1 MNIALRRNP
10 GNQGRVVQANATFAH
25 TRPPGSVEHIYQ
37 GAQEQV
43 YSRLLLYEALV
54 GYKGNHEARTSSSDY
69 VCEARRDFLDAFA
82 YLCDVEKGGGTVTA
96 AGLQKL
102 SENKILWLAANE
114 GIRTEVKQYA
124 EELLRKL
131 KELSMSNETATRNAI
146 FARAVDMCA
155 PRIAFYKSQVQEYA
169 RNCRMQLRSEEM
181 SVVGK
186 YLRYQMPI

>member
-10 GNQGRVVQANATFAH
+10 GNQGRAVLANATSAPI
-25 TRPPGSVEHIYQ
+25 RPPGSVEHIYQ

-43 YSRLLLYEALV
+43 YPRLLLYEALARH
-54 GYKGNHEARTSSSDY
+54 KGSHEARILSSNH

-102 SENKILWLAANE
+102 LKSNILWLAANE
-114 GIRTEVKQYA
+114 GIRPEVKQYA
-124 EELLRKL
+124 EELLGKL
-131 KELSMSNETATRNAI
+131 KKLSMSNESAIRNAI
-146 FARAVDMCA
+146 FAQAVDMCA
-155 PRIAFYKSQVQEYA
+155 PRIAFYKTQVQEYA

-181 SVVGK
+181 SDVGECV
-186 YLRYQMPI
+186 